1 MMTLWDVPDMNVG
14 DMVNE
19 YTSRV
24 NASYK
29 THVTDAVVRYMTRY
43 YNLYTTGYYNF
54 DTTGYYN
61 LRQVFDALN
70 LTVGLYD

>member
-1 MMTLWDVPDMNVG
+1 MNVG

-19 YTSRV
+19 CTSED
-24 NASYK
+24 NASYT

-54 DTTGYYN
+54 GTDYSVN
-61 LRQVFDALN
+61 E
-70 LTVGLYD
+70 